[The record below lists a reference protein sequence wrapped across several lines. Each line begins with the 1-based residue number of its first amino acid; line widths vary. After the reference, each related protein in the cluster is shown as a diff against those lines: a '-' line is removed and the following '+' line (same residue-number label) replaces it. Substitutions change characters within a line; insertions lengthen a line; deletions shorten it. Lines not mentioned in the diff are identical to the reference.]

1 MPIEEPR
8 RSDRIAV
15 ELPIAIS
22 GVDASGEAFLE
33 HSVTV
38 VLGRHGA
45 KIALSRMLAPDQEVN
60 IRCLGSAKESEAR
73 VVGQIGNGPE
83 GYYYGLELL
92 DNGADFWD
100 IEFPPVAKTDAAVGR
115 VLLGCRRCGTR
126 ELAYLNEFQTEV
138 LEANQELWRRCK
150 KCSDTTLWR
159 KTNLPPTEDSSV
171 QLPLVPPATAQSRR
185 TQNDRKH
192 VRLDL
197 KVPVCIRHPQYTGD
211 DLVMTENVSRGG
223 FRFKSRRHYGQDW
236 VLEVALPYSRG
247 SANIFT
253 SAQVVYVGELPVEG
267 LAVYGSAYVP
277 GSRVR
282 PPH

>member
-1 MPIEEPR
+1 MSTEEPR

-22 GVDASGEAFLE
+22 GIDASGEAFLE

-45 KIALSRMLAPDQEVN
+45 KIAIPRLLAPDQEVN
-60 IRCLGSAKESEAR
+60 IRCLGSAKESDAR
-73 VVGQIGNGPE
+73 VVGQLGKGPE
-83 GYYYGLELL
+83 GFYYGVELM
-92 DNGADFWD
+92 DNGVDFWD
-100 IEFPPVAKTDAAVGR
+100 IEFPPMIESDAAVGR
-115 VLLGCRRCGTR
+115 VILGCMRCQTR

-159 KTNLPPTEDSSV
+159 KTHLPPTEESSV
-171 QLPLVPPATAQSRR
+171 QLPLVPPPTESRR

-192 VRLDL
+192 TRLEL
-197 KVPVCIRHPQYTGD
+197 KVPVCIRHPQYAGE

-253 SAQVVYVGELPVEG
+253 AAQVVYVGELPAEG

-277 GSRVR
+277 GSTVR
-282 PPH
+282 QPH

>member
-1 MPIEEPR
+1 MSTEEPR

-45 KIALSRMLAPDQEVN
+45 KIALPRLLTPDQEVN
-60 IRCLGSAKESEAR
+60 IRCLGSAKESDAR
-73 VVGQIGNGPE
+73 VVGQIGKGPE
-83 GYYYGLELL
+83 GYYYGVELL
-92 DNGADFWD
+92 DNGAAFWD
-100 IEFPPVAKTDAAVGR
+100 IEFPPIVESDAAVGR
-115 VLLGCRRCGTR
+115 VLLGCMRCQNR

-159 KTNLPPTEDSSV
+159 KTNLPPTEESSV
-171 QLPLVPPATAQSRR
+171 QLPLVPQAGNSPR

-192 VRLDL
+192 VRLEL
-197 KVPVCIRHPQYTGD
+197 KVPVCIRHPQYSGE
-211 DLVMTENVSRGG
+211 DLVMTENLSRGG

-236 VLEVALPYSRG
+236 VLEVALPYSHG

-253 SAQVVYVGELPVEG
+253 AAQVVYVGELPVEG

-277 GSRVR
+277 GSKVR